1 MAPPGSPNITST
13 PWVSRLLIKAWAPV
27 IFMVRSFAVSGP
39 SPPGSGLCG
48 GVSSVGL
55 WDLSGRVRPGS
66 MRPAGVRSRKWP
78 KIESTSRLGGRGRAT
93 GPVARSGNDYQELT
107 GARQDRHGRIV
118 PYAGLR
124 AQGIRAPWLDSVTVE
139 WDTVAHYARDQAVR
153 RAGERRALDPPAY
166 LTANATSRSPA
177 TSCAEAARRFFC
189 GSGARWP
196 TAVVERHEGPTGD
209 R

>member
-39 SPPGSGLCG
+39 SPPGT
-48 GVSSVGL
+48 GL
-55 WDLSGRVRPGS
+55 WERPVRVRPGS
-66 MRPAGVRSRKWP
+66 RRPARVRSRKWP
-78 KIESTSRLGGRGRAT
+78 KIESSSRLGGRGRAT

-166 LTANATSRSPA
+166 LTANAT
-177 TSCAEAARRFFC
+177 
-189 GSGARWP
+189 
-196 TAVVERHEGPTGD
+196 
-209 R
+209 